1 MREPRSRRETRSA
14 VLRYLWCS
22 GGSFRPILAD
32 HLGLT
37 DASISRI
44 VSELKS
50 EGLVEE
56 AKRTAPYQGGPSS
69 FLTLSNALHVGTME
83 FSGGRVH
90 IGVGSLTGEIRFS
103 EWLDLPDGAG
113 PEGVKTTYRRA
124 LHQLADHLRRA
135 GIGLRQ
141 LAVSIPGYHETL
153 HANPIIALNPA
164 ELLAEIQGALPAVAL
179 LAANS
184 IVTRAVAHR
193 LKLGVDLPGGPY
205 FYTFAGHGVAAAL
218 VDDFATSGDVAVCEI
233 GHMVLDP
240 RGPRCRCG
248 HSGCLEAYVS
258 TTAVAPAIGLR
269 EHDLLAMGGWQ
280 ASRLKLSARARADLA
295 ARLVRLGHAI
305 GNALNLT
312 PIRRVVVAGW
322 PAELGDDMHAGVL
335 GGIEASLF
343 GGAAAVNLTFTK
355 AELGREPA
363 AGLALATYAYLQR
376 GAMRPTEAAR
386 DMAAHH
392 LIERQGGGQ

>member
-22 GGSFRPILAD
+22 GGSFRPALAD
-32 HLGLT
+32 HVGLT

-44 VSELKS
+44 VAELKS
-50 EGLVEE
+50 ERLIDES
-56 AKRTAPYQGGPSS
+56 KRTAPYQGGPSS
-69 FLTLSNALHVGTME
+69 FLTLSNDLYVGTIE
-83 FSGGRVH
+83 FSGSRVH

-103 EWLDLPDGAG
+103 EWLDLPDGAE
-113 PEGVKTTYRRA
+113 PETVRSTYRRA
-124 LHQLADHLRRA
+124 LHQLTDHLHRA
-135 GIGLRQ
+135 GIRLCQ
-141 LAVSIPGYHETL
+141 LAVSIPGYHEDL
-153 HANPIIALNPA
+153 RANPIIALDPA
-164 ELLAEIQGALPAVAL
+164 ELLREIQAALPSVPL

-193 LKLGVDLPGGPY
+193 LKLGVDLAGGPY
-205 FYTFAGHGVAAAL
+205 FYTFVGHGVAAAL
-218 VDDFATSGDVAVCEI
+218 VDDFASSGEVAACEI

-258 TTAVAPAIGLR
+258 TAAVAPAIGLR
-269 EHDLLAMGGWQ
+269 EQDLLAMDEWQ
-280 ASRLKLSARARADLA
+280 AGRLKLSARAQADLA
-295 ARLVRLGHAI
+295 ARLARLGHAI

-322 PAELGDDMHAGVL
+322 PAELGEKMHASVL

-343 GGAAAVNLTFTK
+343 GGAAAVNLTFAN

-363 AGLALATYAYLQR
+363 AGLALATHAYLQR
-376 GAMRPTEAAR
+376 GAMRPAEAAENR
-386 DMAAHH
+386 AAHNF
-392 LIERQGGGQ
+392 IKR

>member
-1 MREPRSRRETRSA
+1 MRGPRSRRETRSA

-22 GGSFRPILAD
+22 GGSFRPELAD
-32 HLGLT
+32 KIGLT

-44 VSELKS
+44 VAELKS
-50 EGLVEE
+50 EGLVDETR
-56 AKRTAPYQGGPSS
+56 RTAPYQGGPSS
-69 FLTLSNALHVGTME
+69 FLTLSKDRHVGAIE
-83 FSGGRVH
+83 FSSGRVH

-103 EWLDLPDGAG
+103 EWLELPDGADPQTVG
-113 PEGVKTTYRRA
+113 STYRRA
-124 LHQLADHLRRA
+124 LQQLTGHLRRA
-135 GIGLRQ
+135 GLQ
-141 LAVSIPGYHETL
+141 LCQIAVSIPGYHEDL
-153 HANPIIALNPA
+153 QANPIIALDPGA
-164 ELLAEIQGALPAVAL
+164 ILADIQAALPGVAL

-193 LKLGVDLPGGPY
+193 LKLGVSLAGGPY
-205 FYTFAGHGVAAAL
+205 VYTFVGHGVAAAL
-218 VDDFATSGDVAVCEI
+218 VDDFAASGDVAPCEI

-258 TTAVAPAIGLR
+258 TAAVAPVIGIR
-269 EHDLLAMGGWQ
+269 EQDLLAMGEWRAG
-280 ASRLKLSARARADLA
+280 RLKLPARARGELS
-295 ARLVRLGHAI
+295 ARLTRLGLAI

-322 PAELGDDMHAGVL
+322 PAELGDQADAAIR
-335 GGIEASLF
+335 GGIDASLF
-343 GGAAAVNLTFTK
+343 GGASAVELCFSN

-376 GAMRPTEAAR
+376 GAMRTEEAAT
-386 DMAAHH
+386 DIATDNQA
-392 LIERQGGGQ
+392 ER